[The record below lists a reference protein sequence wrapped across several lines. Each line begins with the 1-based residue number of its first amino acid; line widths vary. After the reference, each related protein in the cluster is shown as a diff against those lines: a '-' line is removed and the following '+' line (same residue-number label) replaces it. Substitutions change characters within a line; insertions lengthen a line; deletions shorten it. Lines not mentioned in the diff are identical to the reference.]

1 MKKVRM
7 NMKTAIILAALLW
20 SFSPLSAQQ
29 KKRTAKAVIKTSIY
43 CDHCKRCESCGGRFE
58 RELYAISGVKQ
69 YEINMKDTTL
79 TVIYNPLRTNPAAIK
94 LAITKM
100 GFDADEMKADSKAYE
115 KLDECCKK

>member
-1 MKKVRM
+1 MKK
-7 NMKTAIILAALLW
+7 TILLASLLW
-20 SFSPLSAQQ
+20 SLSPLSAQQ
-29 KKRTAKAVIKTSIY
+29 KKRTATAIIKTSIH

-58 RELYAISGVKQ
+58 RELYAVGGVKQ

-79 TVIYNPLRTNPAAIK
+79 TVIYNPLRTNPSAIK

-100 GFDADEMKADSKAYE
+100 GFDADEMKANTKAYE